1 MRREMR
7 GMRRKVSMGVVLGGL
22 LAGGCS
28 PEEPSDAGKGI
39 ADSPSGITSKT
50 DAAARTDNLPDVRPG
65 TGTGEGTGTSVSE
78 PNGAEP
84 GSNFTAIPAKGTD
97 EPAPKE
103 APPAEAKPKD

>member
-1 MRREMR
+1 MRRAMH
-7 GMRRKVSMGVVLGGL
+7 GMWRKVSMGVVLGGL

-39 ADSPSGITSKT
+39 ADSPPGITSKT
-50 DAAARTDNLPDVRPG
+50 DAAVRTGNAPDVRPG
-65 TGTGEGTGTSVSE
+65 TGTGAGTGTSASE

-97 EPAPKE
+97 ESAPKE
-103 APPAEAKPKD
+103 TPPADAKPKD